1 MNSTSTDDSS
11 LTKSTEQK
19 DTNENEDREENGF
32 FEIRD
37 RKKRRDSL
45 NKIPIKKS
53 FNDQCFL
60 RNIFEKFGSLYL
72 FDMNNLILL
81 ISRIRIVN
89 FPMNKEI
96 FEKGKKEKASH
107 DILHTIP
114 DIKFWN
120 QRYYYYNRF
129 DEGIKMDY
137 ESKILYLTSGWYS
150 VTPEELASYISL
162 SVTDKNSVVVDA
174 FCGSGGNAIQV

>member
-11 LTKSTEQK
+11 LTKSTENRE
-19 DTNENEDREENGF
+19 TNDSEDKEENGF
-32 FEIRD
+32 FLIRD
-37 RKKRRDSL
+37 KKKRRESVT
-45 NKIPIKKS
+45 NTAIKKS

-72 FDMNNLILL
+72 FDLNNIILL

-89 FPMNKEI
+89 FPMNKDI

-114 DIKFWN
+114 EIKFWN

-137 ESKILYLTSGWYS
+137 ESKKFFLTQQVGIQSHR
-150 VTPEELASYISL
+150 
-162 SVTDKNSVVVDA
+162 KN
-174 FCGSGGNAIQV
+174 

>member
-11 LTKSTEQK
+11 LRSIEHKE
-19 DTNENEDREENGF
+19 TNETEEKEENGF
-32 FEIRD
+32 FLFRD
-37 RKKRRDSL
+37 KKKKREGSTST
-45 NKIPIKKS
+45 PTKKS

-72 FDMNNLILL
+72 FDLNNTILL

-96 FEKGKKEKASH
+96 FEKGKKEKANLS
-107 DILHTIP
+107 ILHTIP
-114 DIKFWN
+114 ELKFWN
-120 QRYYYYNRF
+120 QRYYYYNKF

-137 ESKILYLTSGWYS
+137 ESK
-150 VTPEELASYISL
+150 
-162 SVTDKNSVVVDA
+162 
-174 FCGSGGNAIQV
+174 